1 MAEYLRP
8 PIVAGKPLVPP
19 RKRTRI
25 KASHLNPHI
34 ALNFIDFDCWNG
46 IWGLSCAIFSLES
59 RAMKFIFWSNSIKCN
74 AQTRYQHF
82 QSVLTTGDSTGIV
95 PNPGRFSLH
104 GQFRAEMYKYWGMSR
119 IWTMICSTTSSQ
131 EILARPWTSRSDE
144 DAPFYDCHRGDTPRR
159 CFETAAQIGWCC
171 ASGARVQDYKEDD
184 SGAEIVIKG
193 ETWRGSGWYRRGRRE
208 KSSASS
214 GYRIRR

>member
-8 PIVAGKPLVPP
+8 PIVAAKPLVPP

-46 IWGLSCAIFSLES
+46 IWGVSCAIFSLES

-104 GQFRAEMYKYWGMSR
+104 GQFRGEMYKYWGMSR
-119 IWTMICSTTSSQ
+119 IWTMILFDDVVLGDSRPPLDFPFRRRRTVLRLSSWGYAST
-131 EILARPWTSRSDE
+131 L
-144 DAPFYDCHRGDTPRR
+144 F
-159 CFETAAQIGWCC
+159 
-171 ASGARVQDYKEDD
+171 
-184 SGAEIVIKG
+184 
-193 ETWRGSGWYRRGRRE
+193 
-208 KSSASS
+208 
-214 GYRIRR
+214 